1 MRNLLAILM
10 FVALPAHAQSP
21 GDFAYAAPVEVS
33 SQEALLWLELP
44 AAVYEGAVRTD
55 LGDLRVFNA
64 AGEVVPHAFL
74 PQSEGAKVVAPPQRV
89 PLFPLRG
96 AAAKGLQGVDVRVDR
111 TGIQTRVTLRGQE
124 AGPRDSAL
132 LGYLADLSALERPM
146 GALLPVFS
154 VQAGDL
160 VTKLRVEGS
169 DDLSRWTLLTDAAPI
184 LRLASGGQKLER
196 TRVDLEPRK
205 FKYLRLSWP
214 GTTPTPELE
223 SLSVELAPLMAPPP
237 RAWKSATPIA
247 AEKPGEYAFDL
258 GGHFPVDRLRLKL
271 PEANTVGAV
280 QILSRAKPE
289 HPWRPVTSGSVYRLL
304 RNGTEVISP
313 DLAFVTTSAHY
324 WLVRVDSRGG
334 GLGSGALG
342 LDAGWLP
349 QRLVFAARGA
359 GPFQIA
365 WGNRSARPAEYSVDT
380 LIPGYRHEVALDQ
393 LAVPIGAARLGVARV
408 LSGDAATR
416 EQFDWKTVLM
426 WASLVLG
433 VAVLARMAF
442 VLARKMSPPKQP

>member
-1 MRNLLAILM
+1 MKNLLAILM
-10 FVALPAHAQSP
+10 LVALPAHAEAP
-21 GDFAYAAPVEVS
+21 GDFAYAAPVEAA

-44 AAVYEGAVRTD
+44 SAVYEGAVRAD

-74 PQSEGAKVVAPPQRV
+74 PRSEGAKVVEPPLRV

-96 AAAKGLQGVDVRVDR
+96 AAAAGLQDVDVRVDR
-111 TGIQTRVTLRGQE
+111 TGIQTRVTLRGRE
-124 AGPRDSAL
+124 TAPRDSVL

-146 GALLPVFS
+146 GALLPVF
-154 VQAGDL
+154 AAEEGDL

-169 DDLSRWTLLTDAAPI
+169 DDLSRWTLLTDAAPM
-184 LRLASGGQKLER
+184 LRLASGGEKLER
-196 TRVDLEPRK
+196 TRVELEPRK

-214 GTTPTPELE
+214 TTTPTPELD
-223 SLSVELAPLMAPPP
+223 SLSVELAPLMAAPP
-237 RAWKSATPIA
+237 RAWKSATMIA

-271 PEANTVGAV
+271 PESNTVGAV

-304 RNGTEVISP
+304 RNGTEVTSP
-313 DLAFVTTSAHY
+313 DLAFTTTRAHY
-324 WLVRVDSRGG
+324 WLVRVDARGG

-349 QRLVFAARGA
+349 QRLVFTARGA

-365 WGNRSARPAEYSVDT
+365 WGNRSVRSAEYQVDT

-393 LAVPIGAARLGVARV
+393 LAVPIGAARLGVVRV
-408 LSGDAATR
+408 LAGEAATR
-416 EQFDWKTVLM
+416 ERYDWKRVLM

-442 VLARKMSPPKQP
+442 VLTRKMSQPKQP

>member
-10 FVALPAHAQSP
+10 LVALPAHAETP
-21 GDFAYAAPVEVS
+21 GDFAYAAPVEAA

-44 AAVYEGAVRTD
+44 SAVYEGVVRAD
-55 LGDLRVFNA
+55 LGDLRLFNA

-74 PQSEGAKVVAPPQRV
+74 PRSEGAKVVAPPQRV

-96 AAAKGLQGVDVRVDR
+96 AAAASLEDVDVRVDR
-111 TGIQTRVTLRGQE
+111 TGIQTRVTLRGRE
-124 AGPRDSAL
+124 TTPRDSAL

-146 GALLPVFS
+146 GALLPEFS
-154 VQAGDL
+154 AQEGDL
-160 VTKLRVEGS
+160 VTRLRVEGS
-169 DDLSRWTLLTDAAPI
+169 DDLSRWTLLTDAAPM
-184 LRLASGGQKLER
+184 LRLAADGQKLER
-196 TRVDLEPRK
+196 TRVELEPRK
-205 FKYLRLSWP
+205 VKYLRLSWP
-214 GTTPTPELE
+214 GTTPTPELG
-223 SLSVELAPLMAPPP
+223 SLSIELAPLMAPPP
-237 RAWKSATPIA
+237 RSWKSAKPIA

-271 PEANTVGAV
+271 PEPNTVGAV
-280 QILSRAKPE
+280 QIFSRAKPE

-304 RNGTEVISP
+304 RNGTEVTSP
-313 DLAFVTTSAHY
+313 DLAFTMTRAHY
-324 WLVRVDSRGG
+324 WLVRVDERGG

-349 QRLVFAARGA
+349 QRLVFTARGA

-365 WGNRSARPAEYSVDT
+365 WGNRSARPAEYPVDT
-380 LIPGYRHEVALDQ
+380 LIPGYRQEVALDQ
-393 LAVPIGAARLGVARV
+393 LAVPIGAARLGVKRELA
-408 LSGDAATR
+408 GDAATR
-416 EQFDWKTVLM
+416 DRYDWKRVLM

-442 VLARKMSPPKQP
+442 VLTRKMSQEKQP

>member
-1 MRNLLAILM
+1 MRNLLAILI
-10 FVALPAHAQSP
+10 FVALPAHAEVP

-33 SQEALLWLELP
+33 SQEALLWLALP
-44 AAVYEGAVRTD
+44 SAVYEGVVRTD

-74 PQSEGAKVVAPPQRV
+74 PQSEGPKEVAPPLGV

-96 AAAKGLQGVDVRVDR
+96 AAAHGLDGVDVRVDR
-111 TGIQTRVTLRGQE
+111 TGIQTQVTLRE
-124 AGPRDSAL
+124 RETSPRNSVL

-154 VQAGDL
+154 AQEGDL
-160 VTKLRVEGS
+160 VTQLRVEGS
-169 DDLSRWTLLTDAAPI
+169 DDLSRWTLLIDAAPM
-184 LRLASGGQKLER
+184 LRLASGGEKLER
-196 TRVDLEPRK
+196 TRVEFTPRK

-214 GTTPTPELE
+214 GTTPTPEVD

-237 RAWKSATPIA
+237 RAWKTATPIS
-247 AEKPGEYAFDL
+247 AEKAGEYAFDL
-258 GGHFPVDRLRLKL
+258 GGHFPVDRLRLNL

-289 HPWRPVTSGSVYRLL
+289 HPWRSVTSGSVYRLL
-304 RNGTEVISP
+304 RNGTEVTSP
-313 DLAFVTTSAHY
+313 DLVFSTTRAHY

-334 GLGSGALG
+334 GLGSGSPG

-365 WGNRSARPAEYSVDT
+365 WGHRGARPAEYSVDT

-393 LAVPIGAARLGVARV
+393 LAVPIGEARLGVVRV
-408 LSGDAATR
+408 LAGDAATR
-416 EQFDWKTVLM
+416 EQFDWRRALM

-442 VLARKMSPPKQP
+442 VLTHKMPPPKQP

>member
-10 FVALPAHAQSP
+10 FVALPALAEAP
-21 GDFAYAAPVEVS
+21 GDFAYVAPVEVS

-44 AAVYEGAVRTD
+44 SAVYEGAVRAD

-74 PQSEGAKVVAPPQRV
+74 PQSEGAKVVAPPLRV

-96 AAAKGLQGVDVRVDR
+96 AAAAGLQDVDVRVDR
-111 TGIQTRVTLRGQE
+111 TGIQTRVTLRGRE
-124 AGPRDSAL
+124 AAARDAVL
-132 LGYLADLSALERPM
+132 LGYLADLSALDRPM

-154 VQAGDL
+154 AETGDL

-169 DDLSRWTLLTDAAPI
+169 DDLSRWTLLTDAAPM
-184 LRLASGGQKLER
+184 LRLASGGEKLER
-196 TRVDLEPRK
+196 TRVELEPRK

-214 GTTPTPELE
+214 TTTPTPELD
-223 SLSVELAPLMAPPP
+223 SLSVELAPRMAAPP
-237 RAWKSATPIA
+237 RVWKSASTIA

-271 PEANTVGAV
+271 PESNTVGSV
-280 QILSRAKPE
+280 QIFSRAKPE

-304 RNGTEVISP
+304 RNGTEVTSP
-313 DLAFVTTSAHY
+313 DLGFATTRAHY

-334 GLGSGALG
+334 GLGSGSLG

-349 QRLVFAARGA
+349 QRLVFTARGN

-380 LIPGYRHEVALDQ
+380 LIPDYRQEVALDQ
-393 LAVPIGAARLGVARV
+393 LAIPVGAARLGVARV
-408 LSGDAATR
+408 LAGDAATR
-416 EQFDWKTVLM
+416 ERFDWKRGLM

-442 VLARKMSPPKQP
+442 VLTRKMSHSQQP

>member
-10 FVALPAHAQSP
+10 LVALPAHAEAP

-44 AAVYEGAVRTD
+44 SAVYEGAVRTD

-74 PQSEGAKVVAPPQRV
+74 PQSEGAKVVAPPLRV

-96 AAAKGLQGVDVRVDR
+96 AAATGFQGVDVQVDR
-111 TGIQTRVTLRGQE
+111 TGLQTRVTLRGRE
-124 AGPRDSAL
+124 AGASDSTL
-132 LGYLADLSALERPM
+132 LGYLADLNALEGPM

-154 VQAGDL
+154 AQEGDL
-160 VTKLRVEGS
+160 VTKLHVEGS
-169 DDLSRWTLLTDAAPI
+169 DDLSRWTLLTDAAPM
-184 LRLASGGQKLER
+184 LRLASGGQNLER
-196 TRVDLEPRK
+196 TRVELEPRK

-214 GTTPTPELE
+214 GTTPTPELD

-247 AEKPGEYAFDL
+247 ADKPGEYAFDL
-258 GGHFPVDRLRLKL
+258 GGNFPVDRLRFKL

-289 HPWRPVTSGSVYRLL
+289 HPWRLVTSGSVYRLL
-304 RNGTEVISP
+304 RNGNEVISP
-313 DLAFVTTSAHY
+313 DLAFATTRAHY
-324 WLVRVDSRGG
+324 WLVRVDARGA
-334 GLGSGALG
+334 GLGSGPPG

-349 QRLVFAARGA
+349 QRLVFTARGA

-365 WGNRSARPAEYSVDT
+365 WGNRSSRSAEYSIDT

-393 LAVPIGAARLGVARV
+393 LGVPIGAARLGVVRV
-408 LSGDAATR
+408 LAGDAATR
-416 EQFDWKTVLM
+416 EQFDWKRVLM

-433 VAVLARMAF
+433 VAILGRIAF
-442 VLARKMSPPKQP
+442 VLTRKKSQPEQP

>member
-10 FVALPAHAQSP
+10 IVALPAHAEAP
-21 GDFAYAAPVEVS
+21 GDFAYAAQIEIS
-33 SQEALLWLELP
+33 SQEALLWLELSP
-44 AAVYEGAVRTD
+44 EVYEGTVRND

-74 PQSEGAKVVAPPQRV
+74 PQSEGTKVLVAPLRV

-96 AAAKGLQGVDVRVDR
+96 AAAVGLEGVDVKVDR
-111 TGIQTRVTLRGQE
+111 TGIQTRVTLRGRE

-132 LGYLADLSALERPM
+132 LGYLADLSELERPI

-154 VQAGDL
+154 AQGGDL

-169 DDLSRWTLLTDAAPI
+169 DDLSHWTLVTDAAPM

-196 TRVDLEPRK
+196 TRVELEPRK

-214 GTTPTPELE
+214 GTIPAPELD

-247 AEKPGEYAFDL
+247 TEKSGEYAFDL
-258 GGHFPVDRLRLKL
+258 GGHFPVDRLRLNL
-271 PEANTVGAV
+271 PEANTVGSV

-289 HPWRPVTSGSVYRLL
+289 HPWRPVTSGSVYRL
-304 RNGTEVISP
+304 RRKGTEVRSP
-313 DLAFVTTSAHY
+313 DLAFATTRAQY
-324 WLVRVDSRGG
+324 WLVRGDPRGG
-334 GLGSGALG
+334 GLGSGSPG

-349 QRLVFAARGA
+349 QRLVFIARGA

-365 WGNRSARPAEYSVDT
+365 WGNRGARPAEYSVDT
-380 LIPGYRHEVALDQ
+380 LIPGYRNEVALDQ
-393 LAVPIGAARLGVARV
+393 LAVPIGAARLGAAHE
-408 LSGDAATR
+408 LAGDAATR
-416 EQFDWKTVLM
+416 ERFDWRRALM

-442 VLARKMSPPKQP
+442 VLVRKMSQPKQP